1 VTTVGLLGA
10 GRMGETLARLLA
22 GAGHDVRLANS
33 RGPATLAG
41 LVADIGP
48 GAAALAARD
57 IADGAE
63 VVILA
68 TRWEQLPDAVGAVPS
83 WDGVIVVDTTNPRFG
98 PGPDEVYD
106 TGALTSSEVVAGL
119 VPGARLVKAASHLS
133 AELLGQDPI
142 LSGGR
147 RVIFVS
153 GDNAPAKQAIID
165 LFNAAGFY
173 PIDLGDLVSGGRMQQ
188 FGGPLAGRNLL
199 QGAT

>member
-1 VTTVGLLGA
+1 MTVVGLLGA

>member
-83 WDGVIVVDTTNPRFG
+83 WDGVIVVVTTNPG
-98 PGPDEVYD
+98 YDADPGHTG
-106 TGALTSSEVVAGL
+106 TGAIVATYC
-119 VPGARLVKAASHLS
+119 
-133 AELLGQDPI
+133 Q
-142 LSGGR
+142 
-147 RVIFVS
+147 
-153 GDNAPAKQAIID
+153 
-165 LFNAAGFY
+165 
-173 PIDLGDLVSGGRMQQ
+173 
-188 FGGPLAGRNLL
+188 
-199 QGAT
+199 